1 LIDQGANPMGDVGPL
16 TQKVLQYQEIMKHL
30 VPTARTPQDWA
41 PLADSRR
48 LTNSNA
54 LEPS

>member
-1 LIDQGANPMGDVGPL
+1 MGDVGPL